1 MDQVVYLIWRFI
13 LRHDNWVTVT
23 HIPDIFNEEVDT
35 VDTESRKLIQSRG
48 SIKLEPSG

>member
-1 MDQVVYLIWRFI
+1 MARINKIGSIRSIDMDQVVHLIWRFI

-35 VDTESRKLIQSRG
+35 ESRKH
-48 SIKLEPSG
+48 